1 MNGVHIELVHIP
13 RGYLVLFHYLRVRM
27 AGRARAG
34 KIQWIHRRPGITSF
48 VDLMRPM
55 AGPAGGDL
63 SALRNPGMNACFVF
77 TEGFIVAGAADRGC
91 QIFRLLYI
99 VMTVAVLA
107 ARTDSVLAARMDAPF
122 ELAGRVFMA

>member
-1 MNGVHIELVHIP
+1 MNGVHVELVHIP
-13 RGYLVLFHYLRVRM
+13 CRDLVLLHNLRVPM
-27 AGRARAG
+27 ADRARAG

-63 SALRNPGMNACFVF
+63 SALSNPGMNACLVF

-107 ARTDSVLAARMDAPF
+107 ARTASALAASMDAPF
-122 ELAGRVFMA
+122 EPAGRVFMA

>member
-1 MNGVHIELVHIP
+1 
-13 RGYLVLFHYLRVRM
+13 M
-27 AGRARAG
+27 ADRARTG
-34 KIQWIHRRPGITSF
+34 KVQWIHRRPGITFF

-55 AGPAGGDL
+55 AGPAGGNL
-63 SALRNPGMNACFVF
+63 SALRNPGMNACPVF

-91 QIFRLLYI
+91 QALRFLYI

-107 ARTDSVLAARMDAPF
+107 ARTASALAARMDAPF

>member
-1 MNGVHIELVHIP
+1 
-13 RGYLVLFHYLRVRM
+13 
-27 AGRARAG
+27 
-34 KIQWIHRRPGITSF
+34 
-48 VDLMRPM
+48 M

-107 ARTDSVLAARMDAPF
+107 ARTDSALAARMDAPF
-122 ELAGRVFMA
+122 EPAGRVFMA